1 MISKQKTNL
10 FLRSSIA
17 LALVAVLFKIM
28 HWQYS
33 EALLIIAVSGIAL
46 FYSIWFSLKTPKQWL
61 DYAKLFLLISFLF
74 QYLFGVLHLNYA
86 SIFSYIFKIALVVFI
101 IVYLKDQFFSLN
113 DTSKPVGKRP
123 AQKKKF
129 YSIILNTIAILC
141 IVVGAQFKILH
152 WEFGLINGNI
162 LLSVG
167 LVAAAISIVIGFK
180 KS

>member
-10 FLRSSIA
+10 FLRLSIA

-33 EALLIIAVSGIAL
+33 EVLLIIAVSSIAI
-46 FYSIWFSLKTPKQWL
+46 FYLIRFSLKTPKQWL
-61 DYAKLFLLISFLF
+61 DYAKLLLLISFLF
-74 QYLFGVLHLNYA
+74 QYLFGVLHFNYG

-101 IVYLKDQFFSLN
+101 IAYLKDQFFSQD
-113 DTSKPVGKRP
+113 DTSKSVGKRP
-123 AQKKKF
+123 VSKKKF
-129 YSIILNTIAILC
+129 YSIILNTIAVLSI
-141 IVVGAQFKILH
+141 IIGAQFKILH

-167 LVAAAISIVIGFK
+167 LVAAAISIITGFK